1 MQNKRFR
8 WKLWLLCAPGM
19 LGFFLFYLFPFL
31 KTFRY
36 AFINNVF
43 QKQFVGFDNF
53 KRVWENQYF
62 RLALGNTIVFSAL
75 GVTLLLILSILL
87 SIGLVGVAKKFS
99 VINNAFLLPM
109 LLPTAGVVA
118 AWRVFFDND
127 VYFELT
133 KGGNSFIIALPIY
146 LMYLWKNTGMNVIL
160 LTAALTQIPSQ
171 VLEAAELEGAR
182 GFKRFRHITFPLIL
196 PTLFFVIILSFVN
209 SMKIFKESFLFY
221 GTSYPPDEVYTIQ
234 FYMNNHFQKINY
246 ESLACASLTVAVLLG
261 VLIYIMYHFQN
272 KATKDVEL

>member
-19 LGFFLFYLFPFL
+19 SGFFLFYLFPFV

-53 KRVWENQYF
+53 RKVWGNQYF
-62 RLALGNTIVFSAL
+62 RLALSNTIVFSAL
-75 GVTLLLILSILL
+75 GVTLLLVFSVLL
-87 SIGLVGVAKKFS
+87 SIGLVGVAKKFP
-99 VINNAFLLPM
+99 VLNNIFLLPM
-109 LLPTAGVVA
+109 LLPTASVIA

-127 VYFELT
+127 AYFELT
-133 KGGNSFIIALPIY
+133 KSGNPFIIALPVY

-160 LTAALTQIPSQ
+160 LTAALTQIPSS

-182 GFKRFRHITFPLIL
+182 GFQRLRHITFPLIL

-209 SMKIFKESFLFY
+209 SMKIFKETFLFY
-221 GTSYPPDEVYTIQ
+221 GTSYPPDEVYTVQ

-246 ESLACASLTVAVLLG
+246 ENLACASLTVAVLLG

>member
-8 WKLWLLCAPGM
+8 WKLWLLCVPGM
-19 LGFFLFYLFPFL
+19 LGFFLFYLFPFV

-43 QKQFVGFDNF
+43 QKQFAGFDNF
-53 KRVWENQYF
+53 KKVWGNQYF
-62 RLALGNTIVFSAL
+62 RLALNNTIVFSAL
-75 GVTLLLILSILL
+75 GVTLLLVLSVLL
-87 SIGLVGVAKKFS
+87 SIGLAKVAKKVS
-99 VINNAFLLPM
+99 ALNNAFLFPM
-109 LLPTAGVVA
+109 FLPTASVIA
-118 AWRVFFDND
+118 AWRIFFDND
-127 VYFELT
+127 AYFELT
-133 KGGNSFIIALPIY
+133 KSGNPFIIALPIY

-160 LTAALTQIPSQ
+160 LTAALTQIPSS

-221 GTSYPPDEVYTIQ
+221 GTSYPPDEVYTVQ
-234 FYMNNHFQKINY
+234 FYMNNQFQKINY